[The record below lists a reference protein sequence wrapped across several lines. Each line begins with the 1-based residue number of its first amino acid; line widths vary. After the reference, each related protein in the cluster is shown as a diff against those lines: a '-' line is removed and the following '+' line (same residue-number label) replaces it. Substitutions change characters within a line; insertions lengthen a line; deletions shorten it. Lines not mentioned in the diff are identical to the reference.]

1 MAIEAPE
8 QRQGQV
14 EIQGNPNVAGR
25 RVSLAAID
33 KIISLQPRDPDYPLD
48 GSFESNY
55 IGSNDYELKYTI
67 AIALIED
74 GRYKNL
80 RSLYQ
85 RFIRNGDQVD
95 PHVSQLR
102 DKLKLLAT
110 VTLVQSGEVK
120 SDSPEAQEAEEQT
133 LRFVDQNQQLRK
145 LRPYLPIHIMGAIT
159 NVALYA
165 DLTDK
170 QKREKLR
177 SFTTRA
183 LLRPYL
189 GDLLIQRPLGDIDF
203 KDLVL
208 LIPEEIFESRDA
220 VVSNLIQNYFTTQ
233 AMQLFAADE
242 AEGFARLQATIN
254 QEPSVVKRQFF
265 EQIQQEFKEVA
276 NVCIPDKFKPTVK
289 GWFTPISPMP
299 LFRQKYFV
307 HEFLKTKRKL
317 LNGDTGA
324 TKTACAYLAMETTG
338 AQRVTIIGPARAR
351 NTWPREAEKIFK
363 EDSKPDVFAVR
374 SAADLDN
381 PRIESAPYV
390 YIGSE
395 LLARAWNDSALY
407 NRIKVAFDKRQTDG
421 IILDESDE
429 FRHKDT
435 QGSKMLIDLI
445 TKMKSGIPM
454 VALTATPISS
464 SLEDLDITMALLYP
478 DRFAMPQKYDGKKK
492 TTFSVQALRDPNVAF
507 SLLFGEKLMIQWNL
521 EDLFGDRTP
530 RLEYKR
536 QPTPMRPAQ
545 QVIYEWCSELKL
557 GTLAKII
564 LLRSALFNPELIKRT
579 VKESGL
585 IPQSVYDQQ
594 QLGERLY
601 ELYDA
606 YLNWTS
612 EKDPAIPNES
622 FSADW
627 IAKFGERNL
636 ILQCFFDES
645 LVDGIDSLVRRY
657 PDIEKNWQSARALS
671 GKYLALREFLES
683 RVVKNGGRYTSS
695 EKIFIV
701 SPYHKQGVTRWL
713 EDPQIKGED
722 LADNAWSLY
731 EYIRSQ
737 WLPGLPRE
745 LAGNLDGSRSFDF
758 RDREASLW
766 REYGDRS
773 LIEVASMKAVY
784 ESMDWAISDNP
795 STQGIEKM
803 NVIFLGWPFGF
814 DEFKQMTGRFLRPG
828 QSKPVDIFVYE
839 SEGTIDQGLFEIVHM
854 KDLLIQMVLAGAEL
868 SQEDQE
874 FFRRST
880 MARRI
885 LLVEPNAGQAFLQS
899 VVRRLR
905 GAGEQESAAELSKTK
920 DGQSFF
926 ELFAQVYFDE
936 GRDEF
941 RIVGNN
947 AELMKNIILR
957 SRPRRV
963 LSIGAGS
970 CLFARKMIQ
979 SGSEAEIDNLD
990 MNEAILRLAKE
1001 RYPEIGQVIKGPASN
1016 LDLRSETYDSIDCS
1030 FMLPWSKLLNG
1041 ADGSPNELERVKIFL
1056 EMNRVLKTGGT
1067 AVLSL
1072 PDSSFDAETF
1082 VRFAR
1087 TLETHFGFAILT
1099 PSGMS
1104 FATEVKP
1111 DKRIGWVITLQKVGF
1126 PNLSGINT
1134 SDLVL
1139 LTDERTIISKYKG
1152 ERNGKPTIV
1161 KVDYPI
1167 FSSKQFE
1174 VYNPLTGETSTVD
1187 SPTLE
1192 EDLYQSPRDRVYQ
1205 LKAVMNDIQR
1215 DRWTLLRRRLER
1227 ELDRKYEDAEDL
1239 LAGIIFRRGFQ
1250 RLSVWDEV
1258 IERILH
1264 ADINRLLRNS

>member
-1 MAIEAPE
+1 MTIEAPE

-14 EIQGNPNVAGR
+14 AGR
-25 RVSLAAID
+25 RVNLAAID
-33 KIISLQPRDPDYPLD
+33 RIISLQPKDPDYPLE

-80 RSLYQ
+80 RSLHQ

-95 PHVSQLR
+95 PHVKELY

-110 VTLVQSGEVK
+110 ATLVQSGQIK
-120 SDSPEAQEAEEQT
+120 PDSPEAQEAEEQT
-133 LRFVDQNQQLRK
+133 LRFVNQDEQLKQLR
-145 LRPYLPIHIMGAIT
+145 PFLPIHIMGAIA

-165 DLTDK
+165 DLTDE
-170 QKREKLR
+170 QKRIKLR

-189 GDLLIQRPLGDIDF
+189 GDLLIQRPLGNIDF

-208 LIPEEIFESRDA
+208 LIPEDIFESRDA
-220 VVSNLIQNYFTTQ
+220 VTSNLIRNYFTTQ
-233 AMQLFAADE
+233 AMQLFVEGEE
-242 AEGFARLQATIN
+242 AGFVRLQETIN
-254 QEPSVVKRQFF
+254 KEPSSVKREFF
-265 EQIQQEFKEVA
+265 TQIQRDFKAVA
-276 NVCIPDKFKPTVK
+276 NVWIPDKFKPTVK
-289 GWFTPISPMP
+289 GWFTPTSPMP

-324 TKTACAYLAMETTG
+324 TKTACAYLAMETIT

-363 EDSKPDVFAVR
+363 KDSKPDVFAVR

-381 PRIESAPYV
+381 PRIESDPYV

-435 QGSKMLIDLI
+435 QGSKMLVDLI
-445 TKMKSGIPM
+445 TKMREDIPM

-464 SLEDLDITMALLYP
+464 SLEDLDITMSLLYP

-492 TTFSVQALRDPNVAF
+492 TTFSVQALRDPNIAF

-521 EDLFGDRTP
+521 EDLFGERTP

-536 QPTPMRPAQ
+536 QLTPMTTTQ
-545 QVIYEWCSELKL
+545 QVIYEWCSGLEL

-564 LLRSALFNPELIKRT
+564 LLRSALLNPELIKRT
-579 VKESGL
+579 VKERGL

-594 QLGERLY
+594 ELGERLY

-606 YLNWTS
+606 YLNWIA
-612 EKDPAIPNES
+612 EKDPQIPNEP
-622 FSADW
+622 FSSDW
-627 IAKFGERNL
+627 IVKFGERNL

-645 LVDGIDSLVRRY
+645 LVDGIDSLVKRY
-657 PDIEKNWQSARALS
+657 PDIEKNWQPAGALS

-683 RVVKNGGRYTSS
+683 RVAKNEYGYTSS

-701 SPYHKQGVTRWL
+701 SPYHKQGITRWL
-713 EDPQIKGED
+713 EDPQIKEAD

-737 WLPGLPRE
+737 WLPDLPRE

-758 RDREASLW
+758 RDREASFW

-784 ESMDWAISDNP
+784 ESMDWAIEDNP
-795 STQGIEKM
+795 STQSIDRM

-814 DEFKQMTGRFLRPG
+814 DEFKQMAGRFLRPG

-839 SEGTIDQGLFEIVHM
+839 SEGTIDQGLFEVVHM
-854 KDLLIQMVLAGAEL
+854 KDLLIQMALAGAEL
-868 SQEDQE
+868 SKEDQE

-947 AELMKNIILR
+947 AELVKNIILR
-957 SRPRRV
+957 SRPRRI

-970 CLFARKMIQ
+970 CLFARKMVQ
-979 SGSEAEIDNLD
+979 SGYQTEIDNLD
-990 MNEAILRLAKE
+990 MNGAILRLAKE
-1001 RYPEIGQVIKGPASN
+1001 RFPEIGQVIKGPASN
-1016 LDLRSETYDSIDCS
+1016 LNLPSEMYDSIDCS

-1041 ADGSPNELERVKIFL
+1041 DDESDVSPNELERVKVLL

-1067 AVLSL
+1067 VVLSF
-1072 PDSSFDAETF
+1072 PDSSFDMETF
-1082 VRFAR
+1082 GRFTR
-1087 TLETHFGFAILT
+1087 TLETHFGFAILN

-1104 FATEVKP
+1104 YATELQPHRRV
-1111 DKRIGWVITLQKVGF
+1111 GWIITLQKQGY
-1126 PNLSGINT
+1126 PNLSGIY
-1134 SDLVL
+1134 SAGLML

-1152 ERNGKPTIV
+1152 ERDGRPTIV

-1167 FSSKQFE
+1167 FSSRKFE
-1174 VYNPLTGETSTVD
+1174 VYNPLTNETSTAD

-1205 LKAVMNDIQR
+1205 LKDVMTDIQR
-1215 DRWTLLRRRLER
+1215 EKWTLLRRRLER
-1227 ELDRKYEDAEDL
+1227 EFDRKYEDAEDL
-1239 LAGIIFRRGFQ
+1239 LAGMIYRRGFQ
-1250 RLSVWDEV
+1250 RLSVWDEI

-1264 ADINRLLRNS
+1264 VDINRLIRNR